1 MSTSSAIV
9 QNSYSYLMTY
19 QNHSEEVF
27 SDAINTENVVFVS
40 GTLPAAAVCPHV
52 HLYFVLLQ
60 MLLSLTLRLKKKK
73 SVLNLFRLIPGRQ
86 VPEESLNLG
95 ISMSLPAPLKLR
107 VIERNAK
114 SGLICTWSCFCNQL
128 AFERFVA
135 SVP

>member
-73 SVLNLFRLIPGRQ
+73 KVCVESVQADTWKTGPRRELEFRHQHELAST
-86 VPEESLNLG
+86 PEAEGDRKKCKEWTHLHMELLLQS
-95 ISMSLPAPLKLR
+95 
-107 VIERNAK
+107 V
-114 SGLICTWSCFCNQL
+114 GL
-128 AFERFVA
+128 
-135 SVP
+135 